1 MTINKRLQWVQA
13 CTPWTTEYRCTI
25 SARQHI
31 SDSEDLQKTRCSH
44 CQSQCTIHRYS
55 NDLSSLKGPTNSQKN
70 YFTRLILANS
80 SIPIRPDFSMNS
92 SYYLDRNYLKLAII
106 PLNAYTTIFEEKST
120 YSWSA
125 FISDLGG
132 QIGL

>member
-1 MTINKRLQWVQA
+1 M
-13 CTPWTTEYRCTI
+13 EYRCTI

-31 SDSEDLQKTRCSH
+31 SDSEELQKTRCSH
-44 CQSQCTIHRYS
+44 CQSQCTIHRHS
-55 NDLSSLKGPTNSQKN
+55 NDLSSLKGPTDSQKK
-70 YFTRLILANS
+70 YYGPIIANS
-80 SIPIRPDFSMNS
+80 SIPVKSDFANNL
-92 SYYLDRNYLKLAII
+92 SYYLDRNYLKLAVI
-106 PLNAYTTIFEEKST
+106 PLNSYTTIFEEKST